1 MHRCMYVGMRVARNI
16 LFVVLAFAV
25 GSTTMFLLHHLH
37 MSIWPE
43 ETMPAATS

>member
-1 MHRCMYVGMRVARNI
+1 MYVGMRVARNI
-16 LFVVLAFAV
+16 LSVVLAFTV

-43 ETMPAATS
+43 ETMPEATS